1 MNCRICGA
9 ELAHEGELCNNC
21 MNKLMKEQELRN
33 DVQEFYTFRRKFV
46 LGYELLRHAEQIG
59 IVIFMIVLMLS
70 VSLSYWQYALLTAG
84 IFIVFGVCYLVW
96 SRVSINTG
104 VCTLYH
110 SRLVYSYGKFK
121 RKTKEIPFSEIE
133 EIFYNQGNMQKL
145 FNVGT
150 IVIKRRTR
158 NIMDR
163 FTYIE
168 SVKNVDMVFGKIQ
181 EVFK

>member
-33 DVQEFYTFRRKFV
+33 DVEPVFTFKRQFI
-46 LGYELLRHAEQIG
+46 LGYEILRHIEQIG
-59 IVIFMIVLMLS
+59 IVIFMIALMLS
-70 VSLSYWQYALLTAG
+70 VDTFNKVYVLLTAVAFLIFG
-84 IFIVFGVCYLVW
+84 ICYLIYLR
-96 SRVSINTG
+96 SSINSG
-104 VCTLYH
+104 VCTLYN
-110 SRLVYSYGKFK
+110 SKLVYVHGRFK
-121 RKTKEIPFSEIE
+121 KKIKEIPYSEIE
-133 EIFYNQGNMQKL
+133 EMFYNQGNMQKM

-158 NIMDR
+158 NILEK

-168 SVKNVDMVFGKIQ
+168 SIKNIDQVFGQMQ
-181 EVFK
+181 EIFK